1 MSLEDAYSYSSPS
14 AEQRI
19 RETAGEG
26 PSTLQTL
33 FINPR
38 PREAKDRGR
47 EGRRRTVV
55 EKEEEGLRASALPSA
70 GGREG
75 GRRGDRGRHYE
86 IITNR
91 NNKRTR

>member
-47 EGRRRTVV
+47 EREGRRRTVV
-55 EKEEEGLRASALPSA
+55 EEEEGLRASALPSA

-75 GRRGDRGRHYE
+75 GR
-86 IITNR
+86 
-91 NNKRTR
+91 